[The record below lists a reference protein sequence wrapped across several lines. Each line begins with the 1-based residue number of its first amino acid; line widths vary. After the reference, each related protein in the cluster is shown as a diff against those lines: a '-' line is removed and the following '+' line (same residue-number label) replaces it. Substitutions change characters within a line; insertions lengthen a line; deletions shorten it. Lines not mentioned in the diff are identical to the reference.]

1 MNPVIGL
8 DVAKGETEG
17 QAFLDKGIPHGKHFS
32 IIHTTDGFERFH
44 QFLTDIESLAGVQP
58 TVILE
63 STGHYH
69 FPVVRFLEEQNYVY
83 IIVNP
88 LISHHS
94 KISSLRKVKTDAI
107 DAYRLC
113 ELFYKEDFE
122 PLRKRGLQLLDLRSL
137 TRQRDAITGLY
148 IQTKLQFH
156 AVLDQV
162 FPEYIGVFGDLFSKV
177 SLRTLLAFPTADS
190 VRAVSET
197 DLAEKI
203 QSLCKSRSKQWA
215 KSKAQDILDA
225 ATRNP
230 FGSVLLQSHLF
241 SLKMYVEMIL
251 QYQEHLSALETQID
265 TLAEEIEEY
274 KIIQSIPGVG
284 EKIATTIIS
293 EIGEIDRFNH
303 PKKLVAFAGVDPSVH
318 SSGKFTATIN
328 RITKRGSSR
337 LRHALYLAVLCSLRK
352 SGSKKLQAFYRMKR
366 EEGKAHK
373 VALVA
378 CINKLIHWIYA
389 VLKRQEPFIDLA

>member
-8 DVAKGETEG
+8 DVAKGATEG
-17 QAFLDKGIPHGKHFS
+17 QTFLDKGMPHGKHFS
-32 IIHTTDGFERFH
+32 IIHTTDGFKLFH
-44 QFLTDIESLAGVQP
+44 EILKDVEALADAKP

-69 FPVVRFLEEQNYVY
+69 VPVVRFLEENGYVY

-88 LISHHS
+88 LISHQA
-94 KISSLRKVKTDAI
+94 KKSSLRKVKTDAI

-113 ELFYKEDFE
+113 ELFYKEEFE
-122 PLRKRGLQLLDLRSL
+122 PLRKRGLHLLELRSL
-137 TRQRDAITGLY
+137 TRQRDAITGLF

-156 AVLDQV
+156 AVLDLV
-162 FPEYIGVFGDLFSKV
+162 FPEYRGVFGDLFSKV
-177 SLRTLLAFPTADS
+177 SLQTLLAFPTADAAF
-190 VRAVSET
+190 AVSET
-197 DLAEKI
+197 EIAEKI
-203 QSLCKSRSKQWA
+203 KTLCKSRSEKWA
-215 KSKAQDILDA
+215 TKKAQDMIQA

-230 FGSVLLQSHLF
+230 FRTVLLQSHLF
-241 SLKMYVEMIL
+241 SLKMYIQMIME
-251 QYQEHLSALETQID
+251 YKEHLSELENQID
-265 TLAEEIEEY
+265 ALAKEIEECQ
-274 KIIQSIPGVG
+274 IVQSIPGIG
-284 EKIATTIIS
+284 ETIAATIIS
-293 EIGEIDRFNH
+293 EIGEVDRFDH

-352 SGSKKLQAFYRMKR
+352 TGSKKLQVFYKTKR

-378 CINKLIHWIYA
+378 CINKLLHWIYA
-389 VLKRQEPFIDLA
+389 VLKRRESFVDLA

>member
-1 MNPVIGL
+1 LNPVIGL

-17 QAFLDKGIPHGKHFS
+17 QTFLDKGMPHGRHFN

-44 QFLTDIESLAGVQP
+44 QVLKDIESLAGVQP

-69 FPVVRFLEEQNYVY
+69 VPVVRFLEEQNYTY

-88 LISHHS
+88 LISHQA
-94 KISSLRKVKTDAI
+94 KKSSLRKVKTDAI

-122 PLRKRGLQLLDLRSL
+122 PLRKRGLQLVDLRSL

-162 FPEYIGVFGDLFSKV
+162 FPEYGGVFGDLFSKV
-177 SLRTLLAFPTADS
+177 SLRTLLAFPTAGS
-190 VRAVSET
+190 VLAVSEAE
-197 DLAEKI
+197 LAGEVKL
-203 QSLCKSRSKQWA
+203 LCKSRSECWA
-215 KSKAQDILDA
+215 TKKAQDIIQA

-230 FGSVLLQSHLF
+230 FQTVLLQSHLF
-241 SLKMYVEMIL
+241 SLKIYIQMIL
-251 QYQEHLSALETQID
+251 QYQEHLSNLENQID
-265 TLAEEIEEY
+265 TLAEEIDECQ
-274 KIIQSIPGVG
+274 IIQSIPGIG
-284 EKIATTIIS
+284 ETIAATIIS

-352 SGSKKLQAFYRMKR
+352 SGSKKLQAFYRTKR
-366 EEGKAHK
+366 EEGKADK

-378 CINKLIHWIYA
+378 CINKMLHWIYA
-389 VLKRQEPFIDLA
+389 VLKRREPFVDLA

>member
-8 DVAKGETEG
+8 DVAKGQSEG
-17 QAFLDKGIPHGKHFS
+17 QAFLDKGTPHGRHFN

-44 QFLTDIESLAGVQP
+44 SILNEIESQANAKP

-69 FPVVRFLEEQNYVY
+69 VPVIRFLEEQGYMY

-88 LISHHS
+88 LIAHQA
-94 KISSLRKVKTDAI
+94 KKSSLRKVKTDAI

-113 ELFYKEDFE
+113 ELYYKEEFE
-122 PLRKRGLQLLDLRSL
+122 PLRKRGLKLLELRCL
-137 TRQRDAITGLY
+137 TRQRDAISGLY

-156 AVLDQV
+156 AVLDLV
-162 FPEYIGVFGDLFSKV
+162 FPEYRGVFGDLFSKV
-177 SLRTLLAFPTADS
+177 SLRMLLAFPTSDS
-190 VRAVSET
+190 VFSVPKSEIANKVK
-197 DLAEKI
+197 L
-203 QSLCKSRSKQWA
+203 LCKSRSEQWA
-215 KSKAQDILDA
+215 EKKAEDIIDA
-225 ATRNP
+225 ATRSP

-241 SLKMYVEMIL
+241 SLKMYIEMIL
-251 QYQEHLSALETQID
+251 QYQEHLSNLEHQID
-265 TLAEEIEEY
+265 ALAEGIEECQ
-274 KIIQSIPGVG
+274 IIQSTPGIG
-284 EKIATTIIS
+284 GKIAATIIS

-337 LRHALYLAVLCSLRK
+337 LRHALYLAALGSLRK
-352 SGSKKLQAFYRMKR
+352 SGSLKIQAFYRMKR

-378 CINKLIHWIYA
+378 CINKILHWIYA
-389 VLKRQEPFIDLA
+389 VLTHREPFVDMA